1 MNNKFEDDNY
11 SEPFSHPRW
20 KDVPWG
26 ETIGYR
32 DIPEEERKKY
42 KKILREHLKDIGV
55 LKED

>member
-1 MNNKFEDDNY
+1 ME
-11 SEPFSHPRW
+11 RCTM
-20 KDVPWG
+20 G

>member
-1 MNNKFEDDNY
+1 MDNKFEDDKY

-32 DIPEEERKKY
+32 DIPEEERKNIKKY
-42 KKILREHLKDIGV
+42 LENI
-55 LKED
+55 